1 MQVTIFGANG
11 ATGTYLVKQALEAGH
26 EVTAVVRDPA
36 KMTVPAQDHLRVI
49 TADVMD
55 PSAIAGAVAGADT
68 VVSAVGPHG
77 RGPTTILRDSTRSI
91 IAAMNRCGTTRLVTI
106 SGSMVDDTGDGF
118 FLRYIG
124 KPMTRRIF
132 KNACADMRNA
142 EDQIHESK
150 LDWTILRPP
159 RLTGKAATG
168 TYRTAIDRNLPHG
181 FALSRADLAAATMAV
196 IDDPTTIDKHVF
208 MAN

>member
-1 MQVTIFGANG
+1 MKLTIFGANG
-11 ATGTYLVKQALEAGH
+11 KTGTSLVRQALEAGH

-36 KMTVPAQDHLRVI
+36 RLAVPPHDHLRVV

-55 PSAIAGAVAGADT
+55 PVAIASAVSGADI

-77 RGPTTILRDSTRSI
+77 RAATTILRDSTRSI
-91 IAAMNRCGTTRLVTI
+91 ITAMKKSGASRLMTV

-118 FLRYIG
+118 FLRHVG

-132 KNACADMRNA
+132 KGPCVDMRQA
-142 EDQIHESK
+142 EDQIHAST

-159 RLTGKAATG
+159 RLTDKKG
-168 TYRTAIDRNLPHG
+168 TRKYRTAIDRNLPHG
-181 FALSRADLAAATMAV
+181 FTLSRTDLATSILALS
-196 IDDPTTIDKHVF
+196 DDPKSIGKHVF